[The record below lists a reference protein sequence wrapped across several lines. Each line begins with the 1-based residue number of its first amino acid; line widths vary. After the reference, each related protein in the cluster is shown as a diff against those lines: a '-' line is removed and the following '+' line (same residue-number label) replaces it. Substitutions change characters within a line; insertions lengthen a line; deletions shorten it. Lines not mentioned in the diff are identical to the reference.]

1 MEYIRNICITQQD
14 FHEILA
20 SGYDCD
26 MYLKMSSLIG
36 AVFGT
41 TLLLMTH
48 HLLNQKLEIDNL
60 TQVKRSLM
68 EHISNLEDE
77 LTQLYTQEEEEKEEE
92 EEEEEEKEEKEEE
105 QEDAQDKALSED
117 LHPTSDL
124 SDKEPHED

>member
-1 MEYIRNICITQQD
+1 MEYVRNICVTQQE
-14 FHEILA
+14 FHDILA

-36 AVFGT
+36 AVFGSV
-41 TLLLMTH
+41 LLLMTH

-68 EHISNLEDE
+68 EHISNLEEE
-77 LTQLYTQEEEEKEEE
+77 LTQLYTLNTQEDEEEAE
-92 EEEEEEKEEKEEE
+92 EEE
-105 QEDAQDKALSED
+105 QEDVQDKALSED

-124 SDKEPHED
+124 SDTEPHED

>member
-1 MEYIRNICITQQD
+1 MEYVRNICISHQD
-14 FHEILA
+14 FHDILS

-36 AVFGT
+36 AVFGSA
-41 TLLLMTH
+41 LLLMTH
-48 HLLNQKLEIDNL
+48 HLLNQRLEIDNL

-68 EHISNLEDE
+68 EHISNLENE
-77 LTQLYTQEEEEKEEE
+77 LTQLYTQEEEE
-92 EEEEEEKEEKEEE
+92 EEKEEE
-105 QEDAQDKALSED
+105 EQQEDAQEKAVSED

>member
-1 MEYIRNICITQQD
+1 MEYIRKICITQQE
-14 FHEILA
+14 FHDILA

-26 MYLKMSSLIG
+26 MYLKMFSLIG
-36 AVFGT
+36 AVFGSG
-41 TLLLMTH
+41 LLLMTH

-77 LTQLYTQEEEEKEEE
+77 LTQLYTQEEEEED
-92 EEEEEEKEEKEEE
+92 EKVEEE
-105 QEDAQDKALSED
+105 QEDAQEKAVSED
-117 LHPTSDL
+117 LHPISDL

>member
-1 MEYIRNICITQQD
+1 MEYVRNICISHQD
-14 FHEILA
+14 FHDILS

-36 AVFGT
+36 ALLGT
-41 TLLLMTH
+41 TLLLLTNR
-48 HLLNQKLEIDNL
+48 LLNQQHEIDNL

-68 EHISNLEDE
+68 EHISNVENE
-77 LTQLYTQEEEEKEEE
+77 LTQLYTQGEEE
-92 EEEEEEKEEKEEE
+92 EEEDEKEEE
-105 QEDAQDKALSED
+105 DQEDAQEKALSED

>member
-1 MEYIRNICITQQD
+1 MEYVRNICITQQE
-14 FHEILA
+14 FHDILS

-26 MYLKMSSLIG
+26 MYLKMSSFIG
-36 AVFGT
+36 AVFGSVV
-41 TLLLMTH
+41 LLMTH

-68 EHISNLEDE
+68 EHISNLEEE
-77 LTQLYTQEEEEKEEE
+77 LTQLYTLNTQEDEEDAE
-92 EEEEEEKEEKEEE
+92 EEE
-105 QEDAQDKALSED
+105 QEDVQDKALSED